1 MGVMKL
7 GRTLA
12 LREGVVGSR
21 AGDDFPSAEMR
32 RRLFKGD
39 GIVSWTIGLSFDGE
53 GRAKSR
59 DASVALLL
67 ARCWDEIRLFTS
79 NSDWDQVM
87 AGIAEVSQFRR
98 QIGPLN

>member
-1 MGVMKL
+1 VGVMKL

-21 AGDDFPSAEMR
+21 AGDDFPSADMR

-53 GRAKSR
+53 GRAKVVMR
-59 DASVALLL
+59 RLRFCWLVAGTKSACLP
-67 ARCWDEIRLFTS
+67 RIP
-79 NSDWDQVM
+79 
-87 AGIAEVSQFRR
+87 
-98 QIGPLN
+98 IGTK